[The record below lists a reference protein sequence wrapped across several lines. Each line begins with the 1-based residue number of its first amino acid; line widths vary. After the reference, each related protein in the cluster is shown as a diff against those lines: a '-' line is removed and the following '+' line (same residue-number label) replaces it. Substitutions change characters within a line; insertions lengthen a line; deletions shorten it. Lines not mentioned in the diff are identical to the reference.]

1 MEGIYRS
8 DVLCVY
14 IEKEMTDL
22 KIKKRARY
30 IDEAKGLGILC
41 IVFLHYENGVIPGEA
56 NTFIGSFMITI
67 FYIVAGWVMAMK
79 GTAEPTRILAKKRF
93 RSLGIPYLYW
103 TGIILAFDII
113 LWAFGYYDNYFIA
126 REAYKS
132 LVLRGIGTLWF
143 LPALFFGEITWNW
156 LSRHSPY
163 LWILVLVAI
172 VGYQYE
178 YNAFFASRISSL
190 WNIVKAPFYTLNS
203 ACTALICVAFGNGAY
218 IVFRRFGLV
227 DRKFGSFFMGL
238 CMCLVAYF
246 SANYLGCLLGP
257 LANIF
262 WGLFAPII
270 GPIGFILVL
279 YALQNSKMLDYFD
292 YWGRNSLSLMVTHY
306 SIVQV
311 LITIFIVHVLHTP
324 FTGWITICAFLVSMP
339 VQWGITRML
348 ERYAPQLIHPA
359 NK

>member
-1 MEGIYRS
+1 
-8 DVLCVY
+8 
-14 IEKEMTDL
+14 MTGL
-22 KIKKRARY
+22 KINKRARY

-79 GTAEPTRILAKKRF
+79 STVEPTRILAKKRF
-93 RSLGIPYLYW
+93 KSLGIPYLYW

-143 LPALFFGEITWNW
+143 LPALFFGEIAWNW
-156 LSRHSPY
+156 FSRRSPY
-163 LWILVLVAI
+163 LWLVAFI
-172 VGYQYE
+172 SVILYVHGYDVLM
-178 YNAFFASRISSL
+178 AGKTTAM
-190 WNIVKAPFYTLNS
+190 WNIIKAPFFTVYRAS
-203 ACTALICVAFGNGAY
+203 TAAVFVASGYGAY
-218 IVFRRFGLV
+218 KLVLRLRLLKNKIIVLV
-227 DRKFGSFFMGL
+227 SGFALSVF
-238 CMCLVAYF
+238 AYF
-246 SANYLGCLLGP
+246 AANYLEYMIGKSAGLLWHF
-257 LANIF
+257 I
-262 WGLFAPII
+262 APII
-270 GPIGFILVL
+270 GPIGFILVF

-324 FTGWITICAFLVSMP
+324 FTGWITIYAFIASMP
-339 VQWGITRML
+339 VQWGIARML
-348 ERYAPQLIHPA
+348 D
-359 NK
+359 NKYPFTLGK